1 MRKKPSNKH
10 HPYREWEIEFI
21 SSDKSINEFALTH
34 GFDENN
40 VKAFYRYVK
49 INKWEERRKAFFDK
63 AYEKFMAKAPDA
75 MADNWLEYRGALSRV
90 YRQIMRKVEAAEMA
104 EVKSVPIRDL
114 REIAETLATLSK
126 TKSFIEGGP
135 TDRTESKSLSVNIH
149 ANIADEI
156 EREGDTFD
164 AMNNGSKV

>member
-75 MADNWLEYRGALSRV
+75 MADNWLEYRGAVSRV
-90 YRQIMRKVEAAEMA
+90 YRQIMRKVEAAETA
-104 EVKSVPIRDL
+104 AVKSVPIRDL
-114 REIAETLATLSK
+114 REIAETLSTLTK
-126 TKSFIEGGP
+126 TKSFIDGGP
-135 TDRTESKSLSVNIH
+135 TERKENKNLNVNLHATITEALKARDKKFGLS
-149 ANIADEI
+149 E
-156 EREGDTFD
+156 
-164 AMNNGSKV
+164 